1 MFYRKLS
8 TERGDTIVEV
18 LIVIAIISLVL
29 GGAYASAR
37 RSFITTQQTQE
48 RGEAI
53 KFTEQ
58 QLELLKVASDNPD
71 SGIFGAAGST
81 SFCLSPAA
89 AVTAPCATGVG
100 GRYAISIDRMSN
112 LIDGQT
118 HYTFRVRTTW
128 LRAGGTGN
136 EEIAMFYRVHP
147 IQ

>member
-1 MFYRKLS
+1 MIGRKLR
-8 TERGDTIVEV
+8 EQGDTIVEV

-58 QLELLKVASDNPD
+58 QLELLKVASDDPD
-71 SGIFGAAGST
+71 SGLFGAAGST
-81 SFCLSPAA
+81 SFCLSPAG
-89 AVTAPCATGVG
+89 AVTPPCTVGIG
-100 GRYAISIDRMSN
+100 GRYAITIDRTN
-112 LIDGQT
+112 TLVDGQQ
-118 HYTFRVRTTW
+118 HYTFRARTSW
-128 LRAGGTGN
+128 LRAGGVGN
-136 EEIAMFYRVHP
+136 EEITMFYRVHP